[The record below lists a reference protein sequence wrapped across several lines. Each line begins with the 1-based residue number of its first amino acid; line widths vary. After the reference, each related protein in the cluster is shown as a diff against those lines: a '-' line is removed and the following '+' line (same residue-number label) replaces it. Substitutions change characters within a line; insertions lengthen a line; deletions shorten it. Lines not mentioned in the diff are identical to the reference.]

1 MAFTDQRGRALGGF
15 ADAYLE
21 HVQLLGDLV
30 MEVLEHLGLLLE
42 VAEYLLG
49 TARQL
54 GQVLCLQ
61 LHPGLRLLRLHLPPA
76 HMNHQGR

>member
-1 MAFTDQRGRALGGF
+1 
-15 ADAYLE
+15 
-21 HVQLLGDLV
+21 

-61 LHPGLRLLRLHLPPA
+61 LYPGLRLLRLHLPPA
-76 HMNHQGR
+76 HMNNRGR